1 MEFSYPAVIQAGER
15 NVHVPYTYNKTD
27 LGKLRQDYMSLF
39 LFWFLFNH
47 FVCSLHGSMPCS
59 RLRHTDSEAI
69 PGTR

>member
-47 FVCSLHGSMPCS
+47 FVCSLHDC
-59 RLRHTDSEAI
+59 DI
-69 PGTR
+69 PIPRPYREHGKP